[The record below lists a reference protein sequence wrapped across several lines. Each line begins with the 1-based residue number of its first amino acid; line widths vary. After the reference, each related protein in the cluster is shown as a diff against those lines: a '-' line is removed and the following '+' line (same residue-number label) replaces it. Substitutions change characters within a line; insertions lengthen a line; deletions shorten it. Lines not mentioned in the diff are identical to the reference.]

1 MYTVI
6 VSSRGQIVIPV
17 EARKKL
23 NINEGDVLQVNVEDG
38 GRLVMKTGRRSKK
51 QKGIVDQTAG
61 LLADMEESG
70 KEFVD
75 SIRKSSGRRLDDY
88 EGSY

>member
-17 EARKKL
+17 EARKELGIK
-23 NINEGDVLQVNVEDG
+23 EGDILHVHVEDG
-38 GRLVMKTGRRSKK
+38 GRIVMKMIRKNKK

-61 LLADMEESG
+61 LLSEMEVCGKDYVEGIRSG
-70 KEFVD
+70 SD
-75 SIRKSSGRRLDDY
+75 RRLDDI